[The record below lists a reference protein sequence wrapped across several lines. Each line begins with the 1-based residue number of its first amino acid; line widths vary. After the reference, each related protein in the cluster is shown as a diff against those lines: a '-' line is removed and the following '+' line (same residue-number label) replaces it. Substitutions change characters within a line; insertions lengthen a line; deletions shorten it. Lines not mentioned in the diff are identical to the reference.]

1 MTEIPAG
8 LRRFAARTTAAS
20 QHKSSRSKLLKQPT
34 ATHNNM
40 KAIAAYMMAV
50 VGGNPNPTIDDV
62 RTILG
67 AVSIQ
72 LTQAE
77 VAQLNDFITD
87 SAGRTVDEM
96 VQAGMLVLNKTSGR
110 SAALETA
117 VDAPICL
124 DDTSSDESDDD
135 VVEGGLTMFDDY

>member
-1 MTEIPAG
+1 
-8 LRRFAARTTAAS
+8 
-20 QHKSSRSKLLKQPT
+20 
-34 ATHNNM
+34 M

-50 VGGNPNPTIDDV
+50 VGGNPNPTIEDV
-62 RTILG
+62 RTILA

-72 LTQAE
+72 LTQGE
-77 VAQLNDFITD
+77 VAQLDDFITD
-87 SAGRTVDEM
+87 STGRTVDEM

-110 SAALETA
+110 SASPTLETA

-124 DDTSSDESDDD
+124 DDASSDESDDD